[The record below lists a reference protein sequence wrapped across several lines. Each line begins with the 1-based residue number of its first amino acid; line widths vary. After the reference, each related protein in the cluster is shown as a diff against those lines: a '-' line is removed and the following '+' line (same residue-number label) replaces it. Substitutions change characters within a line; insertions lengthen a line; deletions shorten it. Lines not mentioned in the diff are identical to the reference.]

1 MSESP
6 SETGEG
12 SPSLRGG
19 DSAHSLESSEIEQ
32 DHVGGC
38 LGSPRSETQVVL
50 KRDMALELVTED
62 QQDWDPNDK
71 TFSETEISPLNP
83 PEKPVRESG
92 ENIERKISKS
102 SVVSEEAKNLS
113 ETRRRICEE
122 TEKKVSVEDSSE
134 GTKMLDKVESE
145 EMKKSEEVKSSGEDK
160 SSANGGRK
168 LSGQEEA
175 VSHVSSATNV
185 TPLDSLHEEPEYEIP
200 MYFPQFGNDH
210 GPSRDTSRNSREPS
224 RSPIYS
230 TVVKPGRLKLS
241 QSMTT
246 RAGTLSPGSGVV
258 SYASSVMAPDKEPVS
273 DYPISKQYTLG
284 WVPKV
289 PKKQRCVQVQ

>member
-1 MSESP
+1 MSSESP
-6 SETGEG
+6 SETEEG
-12 SPSLRGG
+12 SPGLHSG
-19 DSAHSLESSEIEQ
+19 DSAHSLGSSEIKQ

-50 KRDMALELVTED
+50 KRDMALELVTEE

-71 TFSETEISPLNP
+71 TFSETEISSLNP
-83 PEKPVRESG
+83 PEKPARESG
-92 ENIERKISKS
+92 ENIPRQVSQS
-102 SVVSEEAKNLS
+102 SVVSDQAKNVS
-113 ETRRRICEE
+113 ETWKRICEE
-122 TEKKVSVEDSSE
+122 TERKVSVDDSSE
-134 GTKMLDKVESE
+134 GTKMLDKVESVASE
-145 EMKKSEEVKSSGEDK
+145 EMKKSEEVKSS
-160 SSANGGRK
+160 SGGRK

-210 GPSRDTSRNSREPS
+210 GPSRDTSRNSRESS

-230 TVVKPGRLKLS
+230 TVIKPGRLKLS

-258 SYASSVMAPDKEPVS
+258 SYASSVIAPDKEPVS

>member
-12 SPSLRGG
+12 SPGLHSGN
-19 DSAHSLESSEIEQ
+19 SAHSLGSSEIEQ

-50 KRDMALELVTED
+50 KRNMALELVTED

-83 PEKPVRESG
+83 PEKPARESG
-92 ENIERKISKS
+92 ENIPRQVSQS
-102 SVVSEEAKNLS
+102 SVVSDQAKNVS
-113 ETRRRICEE
+113 ETWKRICEE
-122 TEKKVSVEDSSE
+122 TERKVSVDDSSE
-134 GTKMLDKVESE
+134 GTKMLDKVESVASE
-145 EMKKSEEVKSSGEDK
+145 EMKKSEEVKSSGSE
-160 SSANGGRK
+160 GRK

-175 VSHVSSATNV
+175 VSHVYSATNV

-210 GPSRDTSRNSREPS
+210 GPSRDKSRNSREPS

-230 TVVKPGRLKLS
+230 TVIKPGRLNLS
-241 QSMTT
+241 QSMST

-258 SYASSVMAPDKEPVS
+258 SYASSVIAPDKEPVS